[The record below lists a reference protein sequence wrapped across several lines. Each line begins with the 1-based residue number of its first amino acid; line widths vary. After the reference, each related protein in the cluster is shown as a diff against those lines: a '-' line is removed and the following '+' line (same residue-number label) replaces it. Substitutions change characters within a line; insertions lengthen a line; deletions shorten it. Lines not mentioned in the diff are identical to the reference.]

1 MINVASIRRAAAAT
15 PGDVIAMGKDQLE
28 QLLHEAELGQ
38 TARRE
43 LRMRNAIGTMLPTS
57 IEGLSA

>member
-1 MINVASIRRAAAAT
+1 MINLASIRTAAAAT
-15 PGDVIAMGKDQLE
+15 PGNVIAMEKEQLE

-43 LRMRNAIGTMLPTS
+43 LRMLSAIGTMLPTS